1 VTYDLVI
8 VGGGPAGASAGIFA
22 GRAGLRTV
30 VIDDGNSLAQ
40 RALVRNH
47 LGLPDGADGPDFVAL
62 GRRHAVSSGVEWI
75 EDEVTSLSVHD
86 DVVNVGTAGGRV
98 LPARDALLAQGTNTA
113 LASEAGIAIEDGREP
128 WIKAVVTV
136 DSGGRTSAP
145 HVWAA
150 GTVAGTSVHTII
162 TAGDG
167 ARVAVNVIS
176 AQRGE
181 RHVDHDSL
189 EAPPEHANAG

>member
-1 VTYDLVI
+1 MTYDLVI

-75 EDEVTSLSVHD
+75 EDEVTSLSVQD
-86 DVVNVGTAGGRV
+86 DVVTLGTAAGQTFRALDV
-98 LPARDALLAQGTNTA
+98 LLTQGVRTELAT
-113 LASEAGIAIEDGREP
+113 EAGIAAEAGREP
-128 WIKAVVTV
+128 WIKTVLTV
-136 DSGGRTSAP
+136 DSSGRTSVP

-150 GTVAGTSVHTII
+150 GTLAGTSVHTII